1 MTYSTI
7 IGLLLTAVGLL
18 LYILQEPDYTYKEF
32 YIAALLGLGIG
43 LFFGGI
49 LGYAQKKRKKVV
61 ETTFETKSGD
71 KFRNEDVTTPEDSS
85 GLKL

>member
-7 IGLLLTAVGLL
+7 IGLILTAVGLL
-18 LYILQEPDYTYKEF
+18 LYILQEPQYTYKEF

-49 LGYAQKKRKKVV
+49 MGYAQKKRKKVV
-61 ETTFETKSGD
+61 EPKFESKPQETFKTSTT
-71 KFRNEDVTTPEDSS
+71 EDVDNS